1 MPEQVNRRDVD
12 RRTSPERKSYDI
24 KRLWQRNHEI
34 LRLAVLGWKH
44 TEIAEHLGVTSV
56 TVSNTVNSTL
66 GREKLSIMEGTRD
79 AETLDVMKEISDM
92 APKALK
98 VYDEILDEE
107 STAALSLKKKT
118 ADTVLKDL
126 LGYEAPKKFEGRFMH
141 AHLNE
146 DTIES
151 IKERSRAA
159 AAAAGVLV
167 SEGEGGED

>member
-1 MPEQVNRRDVD
+1 MPEQEMRRDID
-12 RRTSPERKSYDI
+12 RRTSPERKTHDI
-24 KRLWQRNHEI
+24 KKLWQRNHEI

-44 TEIAEHLGVTSV
+44 TEIAEHLGITVA

-66 GREKLSIMEGTRD
+66 GREKLSIMEGARD
-79 AETLDVMKEISDM
+79 AETLDVMKEITEM

-98 VYDEILDEE
+98 VYDKILEE
-107 STAALSLKKKT
+107 DSQASLSLQKKT

-146 DTIES
+146 ETIES

-167 SEGEGGED
+167 SEGEEDGD